1 MRKKL
6 IFMLLLSSIILVFLA
21 GCGQYSASNT
31 SNDKKGEKGSNQSS
45 SVSKATYQFKLG
57 HQAPENSNY
66 QKFSQLFKEKL
77 EKKTG
82 GNASVSIYPF
92 RQLGADRELL
102 EAMQLQTLDFGVI
115 SGPPVSQFA
124 PQVSLVDLPFLFNDW
139 EHVNQ
144 FVFSDAG
151 KEFMGLTEDA
161 NLKML
166 GVMNRGFRHVT
177 NNKGPIET
185 IEDFQGLSIRVIES
199 DFYTASYKALEA
211 NPQQMNWGDA
221 YTGLEQGAIDAQEN
235 TLDIIHDEKVDE
247 VQKYVSKT
255 GIHFVFAY
263 LMASKPILD
272 NLPDKIQQ
280 AVMEAAAEAGQ
291 EISKENEANDEK
303 YEEILKEKGM
313 EINNF
318 DRSQFDGRFDE
329 VYELYTKKYGDD
341 LLKKIQSIE

>member
-6 IFMLLLSSIILVFLA
+6 VLGLLFSALFIVLA
-21 GCGQYSASNT
+21 ACGQYSAGNS
-31 SNDKKGEKGSNQSS
+31 SGEKSEEKGNNQSTS
-45 SVSKATYQFKLG
+45 TSDATYQFKLG

-66 QKFSQLFKEKL
+66 QKFALLFKEKL
-77 EKKTG
+77 EEKTNG
-82 GNASVSIYPF
+82 EANVSIYPF
-92 RQLGADRELL
+92 RQLGTDRELL
-102 EAMQLQTLDFGVI
+102 EAMQLETLDFGVI

-124 PQVSLVDLPFLFNDW
+124 PKVSLVDLPFLFNDW
-139 EHVNQ
+139 EHVNK
-144 FVFSDAG
+144 FISSDAG
-151 KEFMGLTEDA
+151 KEFMGLTDDA

-166 GVMNRGFRHVT
+166 GFMNRGFRHVT
-177 NNKGPIET
+177 NNKGPIEKL
-185 IEDFQGLSIRVIES
+185 EDFKGLSIRVIES
-199 DFYTASYKALEA
+199 DLYTSSYKALGA

-263 LMASKPILD
+263 LMASKPKFD
-272 NLPDKIQQ
+272 TLPDNIKQ
-280 AVMEAAAEAGQ
+280 AVVEAADEAGK

-303 YEEILKEKGM
+303 FEEILKEKGM
-313 EINNF
+313 EFNDF
-318 DRSQFDGRFDE
+318 DRGQFDGKFDQ